1 VILGAFLGWISPTET
16 SPEDEVAGWKFVLEA
31 PGGHS
36 SESIQEV
43 SPVEKAPRWD
53 VVTNQ
58 PVFRPKLTIPSQDRA
73 MDRPYWAQHFS
84 KSRVGGEAIV

>member
-1 VILGAFLGWISPTET
+1 VVLGTFLGRISPTET

-36 SESIQEV
+36 SEPIQEV

-53 VVTNQ
+53 VVANQ
-58 PVFRPKLTIPSQDRA
+58 PIVMPKLTIPSQNRA
-73 MDRPYWAQHFS
+73 MDRPY
-84 KSRVGGEAIV
+84 